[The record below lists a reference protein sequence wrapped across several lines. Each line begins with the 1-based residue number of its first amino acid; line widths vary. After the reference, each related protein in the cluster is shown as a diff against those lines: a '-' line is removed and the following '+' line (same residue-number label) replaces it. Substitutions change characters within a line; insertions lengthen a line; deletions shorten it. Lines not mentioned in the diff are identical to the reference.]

1 MHMNIRKSL
10 TLSVLMLT
18 LACLASGCGNT
29 WRGVKEDTNKTLDSA
44 GNAVVKAGEK
54 LKSE

>member
-1 MHMNIRKSL
+1 MKFHKKLILAVLALSL
-10 TLSVLMLT
+10 AGLV
-18 LACLASGCGNT
+18 SGCGNT
-29 WRGVKEDTNKTLDSA
+29 WRGVKEDTSRTMDSA